1 MEIEN
6 DVDKQEHTVPDDG
19 QDNDRDAAA
28 QITNSL
34 LPLPPSVFSRF
45 TRDNVARY
53 NVMKEAKENDLKNGE
68 FDWENAEPAARIARQ
83 KVVLEKAAA
92 AKELEQ
98 STEDVGEAM
107 ASGSSTKSTS
117 LLPVPTWDILLS
129 MEPPNVD
136 WIKEDGH
143 YSCFGDRWPVEESLP
158 SLQEMGMAQIY
169 PASEDEEMDRP
180 AILTSLLRTL
190 LKSYLR
196 LIDTVLS
203 PPQAYLSTQNDP
215 NTGAITNQEW
225 LFTTQD
231 KARQINDISINF
243 MHLLNETRPLQA
255 REQLRDLMRDQLNN
269 RKQEAKLIRLQC
281 QAIRSEIQSIKDG
294 MRDEV

>member
-1 MEIEN
+1 MDVGEIDRTNEQN
-6 DVDKQEHTVPDDG
+6 LPDET
-19 QDNDRDAAA
+19 QDAERDAA

-34 LPLPPSVFSRF
+34 LPPPPSTFSRF
-45 TRDNVARY
+45 SRENIARY
-53 NVMKEAKENDLKNGE
+53 NVMKEAKENDLKNSE
-68 FDWENAEPAARIARQ
+68 FDWENSEPAERIARQ
-83 KVVLEKAAA
+83 KVILETVSA
-92 AKELEQ
+92 AKEREMKEK
-98 STEDVGEAM
+98 TESVEEEKELAI
-107 ASGSSTKSTS
+107 GSS
-117 LLPVPTWDILLS
+117 LLPVPNWDILLA

-136 WIKEDGH
+136 WIKEDGY

-169 PASEDEEMDRP
+169 PTSENEEMDRP

-215 NTGAITNQEW
+215 NTGQITNQEW

-269 RKQEAKLIRLQC
+269 RKQEANLMRLQC
-281 QAIRSEIQSIKDG
+281 QAIRAEIQSIKNG
-294 MRDEV
+294 MRNEV